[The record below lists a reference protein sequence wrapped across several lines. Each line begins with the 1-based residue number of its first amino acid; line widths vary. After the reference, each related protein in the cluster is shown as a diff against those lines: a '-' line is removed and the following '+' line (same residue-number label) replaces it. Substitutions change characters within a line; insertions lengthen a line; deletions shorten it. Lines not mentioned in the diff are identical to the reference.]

1 MKRIVIISDLH
12 CGSRSGLTPPA
23 WQWPTN
29 SKNRDRRKYA
39 EMQARVWAYYEETLA
54 ALQPIDCLV
63 VNGDAIDGKGERS
76 GGTELLEA
84 DRNEQ
89 ALMAAECIRV
99 ARAKQVVIV
108 RGTPYHVG
116 KEDDFESAVAALCGA
131 NKIGDHE
138 WIEAEGIIFDLKHK
152 VGSSS
157 IPHGRN
163 TAPQRAALWNA
174 LWAERGLQPRA
185 RVIVRSHVHYHVYS
199 GDVRKL
205 VLTTPALQGWTKF
218 GAKEC
223 EGTTDVGLVHFD
235 CEGGNFS
242 WVAHLLDLQW
252 AAAKPY
258 KV

>member
-1 MKRIVIISDLH
+1 MPRLVSISDLH
-12 CGSRSGLTPPA
+12 CGSRSGLTPPD
-23 WQWPTN
+23 WQWSRT
-29 SKNRDRRKYA
+29 SGTRERRKYA
-39 EMQARVWAYYEETLA
+39 EMQARIWEFSVAKLA
-54 ALQPIDCLV
+54 QLQPIDCLV
-63 VNGDAIDGKGERS
+63 VNGDSIDGKGERS

-89 ALMAAECIRV
+89 AAMASECIRQ
-99 ARAKQVVIV
+99 AKAKKIVIV

-116 KEDDFESAVAALCGA
+116 REDDFESTVAGLCGA
-131 NKIGDHE
+131 SKIGDHE
-138 WIEAEGIIFDLKHK
+138 WIECGGVVFDFKHK

-185 RVIVRSHVHYHVYS
+185 RIIVRSHVHYHTYS
-199 GDVRKL
+199 GDSRRL
-205 VLTTPALQGWTKF
+205 VMTTPALQGWTKF

-223 EGTTDVGLVHFD
+223 EGTTDIGLVSFE

-242 WVAHLLDLQW
+242 WQAHLLDLQW
-252 AAAKPY
+252 AAAKPF